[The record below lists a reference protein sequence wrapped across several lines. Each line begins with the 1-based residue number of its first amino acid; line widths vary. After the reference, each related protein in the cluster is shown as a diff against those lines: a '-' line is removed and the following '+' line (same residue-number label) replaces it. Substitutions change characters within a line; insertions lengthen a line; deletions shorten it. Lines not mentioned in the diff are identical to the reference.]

1 MPKPIKKDIIAEP
14 PKEQSGN
21 GTPTTGIIPVTIP
34 TLTKTLKKK
43 LDVKLIPKIFEKKFL
58 DSRLNLIDHK
68 TNTIYKR
75 IKTKY
80 RKDLTTLA
88 EYLTEEYDTTSINFF
103 THRITCSNIE
113 NKKWKHE
120 QLIKQ
125 MKNKGKQL

>member
-68 TNTIYKR
+68 TNTIYKKNNTIMPNKPNSSPNTEK
-75 IKTKY
+75 IK
-80 RKDLTTLA
+80 
-88 EYLTEEYDTTSINFF
+88 SVCISGIN
-103 THRITCSNIE
+103 C
-113 NKKWKHE
+113 KW
-120 QLIKQ
+120 LWVPSR
-125 MKNKGKQL
+125 